1 MGARGVP
8 SETSMR
14 QRSPQW
20 AWFVT
25 VPLAILAT
33 ICIIAAV
40 AHQPG
45 LSPLPI
51 SALFFAVF
59 VIAETA
65 RIQIEVRR
73 HAVQLSI
80 TEVPL
85 LLALYFLSP
94 LTVFAVR
101 LLAAIVLMVVRR
113 SDPVKQ
119 VFNLA
124 NFAAGTAV
132 ACLIV
137 SVYGNTGTITPAS
150 WGILIGAVVAD
161 VLVTLVAVL
170 GVITLIQGRIA
181 PDDLALSA
189 SSALLAGLINAI
201 AGVAVLILLEQSK
214 WAIVLLVV
222 IAAVAATLYRAYAR
236 FLRQH
241 KGLADIYELTRAVA
255 EHTYDGTLIDV
266 LLRQVRGLLHAESST
281 LWLAPQGRYPEVL
294 LSARADDK
302 GLLDLSTTPRVVR
315 ERAVETGRTV
325 AASPKAG
332 DPDMRGAL
340 REAGLKDVIVTP
352 LRSGN
357 TVIGTVEVVGHLI
370 RNLTFTNN
378 DVRLMETVA
387 AQASVTLENS
397 RLVDRLRF
405 DANHDGLTGLPNR
418 RRMVAALEE
427 AVKIKAAGEIVA
439 VLVLDVDG
447 LRDVNESLG
456 HAAGDSVLVEFASR
470 LRQLSPA
477 AALVGRI
484 GGDKFAVTMRM
495 ADVDA
500 ALAFGG
506 SLRQSLQLPMEIG
519 SLRID
524 IDSAVGIS
532 AHPDHGSDP
541 EQLLQQAD
549 VATQAAKAQTP
560 PIQLFDPSLET
571 MSVRRLGLASDLR
584 RALDNG
590 DLDLFYQP
598 KVMLHNR
605 QLVGVECLA
614 RWEHPVHGP
623 IPPEDFV
630 AIAEHTGQLG
640 RLNEFVLREALRRAR
655 DWVRDGRSMPISVN
669 VSPKSLVDH
678 DFPDQVTSL
687 LDEYGI
693 DPDLL
698 TLEIK
703 EDSPAGDTDRQL
715 PVLRRLDAIGVRL
728 AVDDFGTG
736 YSSLAYLRRLPV
748 DEVKID
754 RSFVQGMATDP
765 GELAIVRAVVDLA
778 RHFELRVVAE
788 GVESERTLSL
798 LADMGCDIGQGF
810 LFSRPLPYDRL
821 EAWLAAQTDT
831 ERTAKGE
838 VRRLR
843 AAS

>member
-1 MGARGVP
+1 MPVTRVIAAQ
-8 SETSMR
+8 
-14 QRSPQW
+14 QR

-25 VPLAILAT
+25 IPLTFVACGFLFVAGHT
-33 ICIIAAV
+33 DDFAV
-40 AHQPG
+40 
-45 LSPLPI
+45 
-51 SALFFAVF
+51 SALYKMAIFFALF
-59 VIAETA
+59 LAAESTNV
-65 RIQIEVRR
+65 QIEVRR
-73 HAVQLSI
+73 HGIQMSV
-80 TEVPL
+80 TEIPL
-85 LLALYFLSP
+85 LLALHYLSP
-94 LTVFAVR
+94 ISVFAVR
-101 LLAAIVLMVVRR
+101 IAATIIVNAVRGL
-113 SDPVKQ
+113 SPVKQ
-119 VFNLA
+119 VFNVA
-124 NFAAGTAV
+124 NAAAGTAT

-137 SVYGNTGTITPAS
+137 ALYIPDATVTPRS
-150 WGILIGAVVAD
+150 WAILVAAVVVD
-161 VLVTLVAVL
+161 VFITLVAVL
-170 GVITLIQGRIA
+170 CVITLVQGRIA
-181 PDDLALSA
+181 TEDLVLSA
-189 SSALLAGLINAI
+189 TSSLGAGLINAV
-201 AGVAVLILLEQSK
+201 AGVAVLIVLEQGK
-214 WAIVLLVV
+214 WSLILLAVLA
-222 IAAVAATLYRAYAR
+222 AAVAILYRAYAQ

-241 KGLADIYELTRAVA
+241 KNLSEIYELTRAAA
-255 EHTYDGTLIDV
+255 EHTYDGTLTDV
-266 LLRQVRGLLHAESST
+266 LLRRVRRLMHAEYAT
-281 LWLAPQGRYPEVL
+281 LWLAPHGRYPESV
-294 LSARADDK
+294 LSARLDDI
-302 GLLDLSTTPRVVR
+302 GLLDLSATPPLVR
-315 ERAVETGRTV
+315 ERALATAKAVVVT
-325 AASPKAG
+325 PKLG
-332 DPDMRGAL
+332 DTDL
-340 REAGLKDVIVTP
+340 RESLRESGTKDVIVVP
-352 LRSGN
+352 LRSAG
-357 TVIGTVEVVGHLI
+357 TVIGTLEVAGHLM
-370 RNLTFTNN
+370 RTLSFS
-378 DVRLMETVA
+378 DDDLRLMETVA

-405 DANHDGLTGLPNR
+405 DANHDALTGLPNR
-418 RRMVAALEE
+418 RRMLAALEE
-427 AVKIKAAGEIVA
+427 AVKINAVGEVVA
-439 VLVLDVDG
+439 VLVFDVDG

-456 HAAGDSVLVEFASR
+456 HAAGDKVLVEFASR
-470 LRQLSPA
+470 LREQSPA

-495 ADVDA
+495 TDTDA
-500 ALAFGG
+500 ALAFGA
-506 SLRQSLQLPMEIG
+506 SLRQSLQVPMEIG

-524 IDSAVGIS
+524 IDSAVGVS

-560 PIQLFDPSLET
+560 SIQLFDPSLES

-584 RALDNG
+584 RALEHG

-598 KVMLHNR
+598 KVLLHNR

-623 IPPEDFV
+623 VPPEDFV
-630 AIAEHTGQLG
+630 AVAEHTGQLG

-655 DWVRDGRSMPISVN
+655 DWVRVGRSMPISVN

-678 DFPDQVTSL
+678 DFPDQVATL

-715 PVLRRLDAIGVRL
+715 PVLRRLDAIGVQL

>member
-1 MGARGVP
+1 M
-8 SETSMR
+8 T
-14 QRSPQW
+14 RSSPRR
-20 AWFVT
+20 AWLIT
-25 VPLAILAT
+25 VPLAIA
-33 ICIIAAV
+33 AAV
-40 AHQPG
+40 CAWSAARQDG
-45 LSPLPI
+45 FVLSPLPV
-51 SALFFAVF
+51 SLLFFGLF
-59 VIAETA
+59 VAAEATNV
-65 RIQIEVRR
+65 QFEVRR
-73 HAVQLSI
+73 HAVQVSV
-80 TEVPL
+80 TEIPL
-85 LLALYFLSP
+85 LLALYFMSP
-94 LTVFAVR
+94 LSVFVVR
-101 LLAAIVLMVVRR
+101 LGAALLFVVVR
-113 SDPVKQ
+113 SDLVKQ
-119 VFNLA
+119 TFNAA

-137 SVYGNTGTITPAS
+137 ATYEPSGALTPRS
-150 WGILIGAVVAD
+150 WAILVIAVVAD
-161 VLVTLVAVL
+161 NLVTLVAVL
-170 GVITLIQGRIA
+170 GVITLVQGRIA
-181 PDDLALSA
+181 TDALTLSA
-189 SSALLAGLINAI
+189 TSSLAAGAVNAV
-201 AGVAVLILLEQSK
+201 AGVTVLILIEQSR

-222 IAAVAATLYRAYAR
+222 LAGVVAVLYRAYAQ

-241 KGLADIYELTRAVA
+241 KNLSDIYGLTRAAA
-255 EHTYDGTLIDV
+255 EHTYDGTLVDV
-266 LLRQVRGLLHAESST
+266 LLRRVRELLHAEYAT
-281 LWLAPQGRYPEVL
+281 LWLAPHGTYPESV
-294 LSARADDK
+294 LSARVDDI
-302 GLLDLSTTPRVVR
+302 GLLDLSVTPPQVR
-315 ERAVETGRTV
+315 AQAAESGRTV
-325 AASPKAG
+325 VARAKSGDASLKA
-332 DPDMRGAL
+332 AL
-340 REAGLKDVIVTP
+340 RESGTKDAIAVP
-352 LRSGN
+352 LRSGG
-357 TVIGTVEVVGHLI
+357 VVMGTLEVAGHLI
-370 RNLTFTNN
+370 GAQTFTDD
-378 DVRLMETVA
+378 DVRLLETVA

-405 DANHDGLTGLPNR
+405 DANHDSLTGLPNR
-418 RRMVAALEE
+418 RRVLAALEE
-427 AVKIKAAGEIVA
+427 AVKIKAVGEVVA
-439 VLVLDVDG
+439 VLVFDVDG
-447 LRDVNESLG
+447 LRDVNASLG
-456 HAAGDSVLVEFASR
+456 HSAGDKVLTEFATR
-470 LRQLSPA
+470 LRRLSPA

-484 GGDKFAVTMRM
+484 GGDKFVAMMRM
-495 ADVDA
+495 EDLDA
-500 ALAFGG
+500 ALAFGA
-506 SLRQSLQLPMEIG
+506 SLRQDLQLPMEIG

-524 IDSAVGIS
+524 IDSAVGVS
-532 AHPDHGSDP
+532 LHPDHGSDP

-560 PIQLFDPSLET
+560 SIQLFDPSLET
-571 MSVRRLGLASDLR
+571 MSVRRLGLASDFR

-590 DLDLFYQP
+590 DLELFYQP
-598 KVMLHNR
+598 KVLLHNR

-623 IPPEDFV
+623 VPPEDFV
-630 AIAEHTGQLG
+630 AVAEHTGQLG
-640 RLNEFVLREALRRAR
+640 RLNEFVLREALRRGR
-655 DWVRDGRSMPISVN
+655 DWVAAGRSMPISVN

-678 DFPDQVTSL
+678 DFPDQVATL

-715 PVLRRLDAIGVRL
+715 PVLRRLDAIGVQL

>member
-1 MGARGVP
+1 VRPAE
-8 SETSMR
+8 SR
-14 QRSPQW
+14 QPRSAQL

-25 VPLAILAT
+25 VPLAILAVVFVWF
-33 ICIIAAV
+33 AV
-40 AHQPG
+40 ARSSQ
-45 LSPLPI
+45 LWSPLPI
-51 SALFFAVF
+51 SGLFFALF
-59 VIAETA
+59 VAAEATNLK
-65 RIQIEVRR
+65 IEVRR
-73 HAVQLSI
+73 HGLQVSVI
-80 TEVPL
+80 EVPL
-85 LLALYFLSP
+85 LLALFFLSP
-94 LTVFAVR
+94 LSVFVVR
-101 LLAAIVLMVVRR
+101 LLATLVGLLVR
-113 SDPVKQ
+113 SNAPVKQ

-124 NFAAGTAV
+124 NIAAGTGA

-137 SVYGNTGTITPAS
+137 STYVPRDAIEIRS
-150 WGILIGAVVAD
+150 WAVLIGAVLVD
-161 VLVTLVAVL
+161 VLVTLAGVL
-170 GVITLIQGRIA
+170 GVITLVQGRIPPQA
-181 PDDLALSA
+181 LAVSAA
-189 SSALLAGLINAI
+189 SSVVAGLVNAT
-201 AGVAVLILLEQSK
+201 AGMAVLIVVEASR
-214 WAIVLLVV
+214 WAILLLVV
-222 IAAVAATLYRAYAR
+222 LAVVVVTVYRAYAQ

-241 KGLADIYELTRAVA
+241 KNLSEIYELTRAVA
-255 EHTYDGTLIDV
+255 EHAYDGTLADV
-266 LLRQVRGLLHAESST
+266 LLRRVRELLHSEYAT
-281 LWLAPQGRYPEVL
+281 LWLPSQGRYVESM
-294 LSARADDK
+294 LSARADER
-302 GLLDLSTTPRVVR
+302 GLLDVSATPAEVR
-315 ERAVETGRTV
+315 RRAVETGRTV
-325 AASPKAG
+325 VVSVRSG
-332 DPDMRGAL
+332 DDAL
-340 REAGLKDVIVTP
+340 RESLRETSTKDVIVAP

-357 TVIGTVEVVGHLI
+357 AVIGTLEVANRLM
-370 RNLTFTNN
+370 RPLSFTDD
-378 DVRLMETVA
+378 DVRLLETLA

-405 DANHDGLTGLPNR
+405 DANHDALTGLPNR
-418 RRMVAALEE
+418 RRMLAALEE
-427 AVKIKAAGEIVA
+427 AVKIKTAGEVVA
-439 VLVLDVDG
+439 VLVFDVDG
-447 LRDVNESLG
+447 LRDVNESVG
-456 HAAGDSVLVEFASR
+456 HAAGDKVLVEFATR
-470 LRQLSPA
+470 LREHAPA

-484 GGDKFAVTMRM
+484 GGDKFAATMRM
-495 ADVDA
+495 EDTDA
-500 ALAFGG
+500 ALAFGA
-506 SLRQSLQLPMEIG
+506 SLRQLLQAPMEIG

-549 VATQAAKAQTP
+549 VATQTAKGQTP
-560 PIQLFDPSLET
+560 SIQLFDPSLET

-584 RALDNG
+584 RALDNA

-598 KVMLHNR
+598 KVLLHNR

-630 AIAEHTGQLG
+630 AIAEHTGQLV
-640 RLNEFVLREALRRAR
+640 RLNEFVLREALRRGR
-655 DWVRDGRSMPISVN
+655 DWVNAGRSMPISVN

-678 DFPDQVTSL
+678 DFPDQVAAL
-687 LDEYGI
+687 LDEYAFP
-693 DPDLL
+693 PDLL

-715 PVLRRLDAIGVRL
+715 PVLRRLDGLGVRL

-778 RHFELRVVAE
+778 RHFELQVVAE

>member
-1 MGARGVP
+1 M
-8 SETSMR
+8 T
-14 QRSPQW
+14 
-20 AWFVT
+20 
-25 VPLAILAT
+25 AT
-33 ICIIAAV
+33 AADR
-40 AHQPG
+40 PG

-51 SALFFAVF
+51 SAAFFVVF
-59 VIAETA
+59 VAAEST

-73 HAVQLSI
+73 HAVQVSV

-85 LLALYFLSP
+85 LLALFFLSP
-94 LTVFAVR
+94 LTVFGVR

-124 NFAAGTAV
+124 NIAAGTAV

-137 SVYGNTGTITPAS
+137 ARFGVSEQVTPAT
-150 WGILIGAVVAD
+150 WGILIGAVAAD
-161 VLVTLVAVL
+161 AFVTLAAVL
-170 GVITLIQGRIA
+170 GVITLVQGRIA
-181 PDDLALSA
+181 TEDLVLSA
-189 SSALLAGLINAI
+189 TSSLVAGLVNAI
-201 AGVAVLILLEQSK
+201 AGVAVLILLKQSR
-214 WAIVLLVV
+214 WAIILLVV
-222 IAAVAATLYRAYAR
+222 IAVVAATLYRAYAR

-241 KGLADIYELTRAVA
+241 KSLSDIYELTRAVA
-255 EHTYDGTLIDV
+255 EHTYDGTLVDV

-294 LSARADDK
+294 LSARADEK
-302 GLLDLSTTPRVVR
+302 GLLDLSATPTIVR
-315 ERAVETGRTV
+315 ERAVQVGRTIV
-325 AASPKAG
+325 ASPKVG
-332 DPDMRGAL
+332 DADMRGAL

-357 TVIGTVEVVGHLI
+357 TVIGTVEVAGHLI
-370 RNLTFTNN
+370 RNLTFTTS

-405 DANHDGLTGLPNR
+405 DANHDALTGLPNR
-418 RRMVAALEE
+418 RRMLAALEE

-439 VLVLDVDG
+439 VLVFDVDG

-456 HAAGDSVLVEFASR
+456 HAAGDKVLVEFATR
-470 LRQLSPA
+470 LRQQLPP

-484 GGDKFAVTMRM
+484 GGDKFAATMRM
-495 ADVDA
+495 ADTEA
-500 ALAFGG
+500 ALAFGA
-506 SLRQSLQLPMEIG
+506 STRAALQTPMEIG

-524 IDSAVGIS
+524 IDSAVGVS

-541 EQLLQQAD
+541 EQVLQQAD
-549 VATQAAKAQTP
+549 VATQAAKTQSP
-560 PIQLFDPSLET
+560 PIQLFDPSLES

-598 KVMLHNR
+598 KVLLHNR

-623 IPPEDFV
+623 VPPEDFV
-630 AIAEHTGQLG
+630 AVAEHTGQLG

-655 DWVRDGRSMPISVN
+655 DWVEAGRPMPISVN
-669 VSPKSLVDH
+669 VSPKSLVDR
-678 DFPDQVTSL
+678 DFPDQVAGL